1 MVSVEQYHLKGPRHS
16 GRAVRL
22 KELSSSDVNE
32 NLTQAA
38 KLVSK
43 DASVLELRK
52 AEYRLGIQRFVVE
65 ISDACADPLDPTV
78 KWKKVDPASFTEG
91 LDSFFTAKDVQILEA
106 LYREYHEVS
115 QQSLDDIMGKAIP
128 VSV

>member
-1 MVSVEQYHLKGPRHS
+1 MDQYHLIGPRHS
-16 GRAVRL
+16 NRAVRV
-22 KELSSSDVNE
+22 KELTSADASE

-65 ISDACADPLDPTV
+65 ISEPCADPLDPKV

-91 LDSFFTAKDVQILEA
+91 LDAFFTAKDVQVLEA
-106 LYREYHEVS
+106 LYREYHEVT
-115 QQSLDDIMGKAIP
+115 QQALEDIMGKAIP
-128 VSV
+128 VAG